1 MAFFL
6 FILVNAT
13 LFLRPA
19 ELVPDLKD
27 MSIYEA
33 LIITCFVFAIPEVIA
48 QLLGKPLLQQP
59 VLLCVFG
66 ALAAAFVA
74 HVPTANIHEAWRTGF
89 AYAKVVVFFVLFVSV
104 VNTPARL
111 RVYVMCLIWFCA
123 LLAAITILQ
132 FHEVIT
138 LPTFKTRLREQDVD
152 PVTGEAINYFRLQG
166 SGVFADPNELG
177 SMLALAVPLALYW
190 IASGRASGLVAML
203 PLSLF
208 AYGISL
214 TRSRGA
220 LLALLA
226 GIGGMALARFGGKR
240 AGWLAVIAF
249 PVFFAFFAGRQTSLS
264 ATQGTAQSRVQHW
277 SEWLGEFQAS
287 PVFGKGIT
295 SADPDQDASEKTGEK
310 RLLAHNSYLQA
321 FADLGFFGGMCFLGA
336 FAFALAGPYYLRP
349 SQKTIVDPEL
359 ARLRPYLLGGILA
372 YEVGMLSLS
381 VNFIIP
387 PYISLGLGMAFT
399 QVARTQ
405 PPQPPLQLD
414 WRRIKQLVL
423 LSIAYLA
430 AIYVFVRL
438 FVRW

>member
-1 MAFFL
+1 MAFFF

-13 LFLRPA
+13 LFLRPS
-19 ELVPDLKD
+19 ELVPELKD
-27 MSIYEA
+27 FSIYEA
-33 LIITCFVFAIPEVIA
+33 LIITCFVFAIPEIID

-74 HVPTANIHEAWRTGF
+74 HVPTGNINEAWRTGF
-89 AYAKVVVFFVLFVSV
+89 AFIKVVVFFVLFVSV

-111 RVYVMCLIWFCA
+111 RVYIMCLIWLCA
-123 LLAAITILQ
+123 MLAAITILQ

-138 LPTFKTRLREQDVD
+138 LPSFKTRLREQDID

-166 SGVFADPNELG
+166 SGAFGDPNELG
-177 SMLALAVPLALYW
+177 VVLAMAVPLALYW
-190 IASGRASGLVAML
+190 IASGRASGMLAML

-208 AYGISL
+208 GYAISL

-220 LLALLA
+220 LLAMLA

-240 AGWLAVIAF
+240 TGWLAVLAF

-277 SEWLGEFQAS
+277 SEWLGEFQAH
-287 PVFGKGIT
+287 PLFGKGIT
-295 SADPDQDASEKTGEK
+295 ATDPNQDASEKSGEA
-310 RLLAHNSYLQA
+310 RLLAHNSYLQG

-336 FAFALAGPYYLRP
+336 YAFALAGPYHLRP
-349 SQKTIVDPEL
+349 SQTTIVDPEL

-387 PYISLGLGMAFT
+387 PYISLGLGMAFA
-399 QVARTQ
+399 QVARTY
-405 PPQPPLQLD
+405 PPRPPLQLD
-414 WRRIKQLVL
+414 WQRLKQLML
-423 LSIAYLA
+423 LSIGYLA
-430 AIYVFVRL
+430 AIYVFVRV